1 MGVFAS
7 LGYACAVVLGP
18 PSPTVDAPPSPT
30 GASEARDLQDHR
42 EPPPPT
48 ISQELRRATT
58 SEEHPKGGGVR
69 DDVLGDRAV
78 DQIRVHTRPDGSVE
92 VEMPRSVR
100 MRAAGCTLGRCL
112 GRRKIDRQSD
122 KTIPGA
128 TAPIMLGISGTF
140 GWTPASPRDATR
152 LLERTREQ
160 RVQQAIAYQRRM
172 LARSAGEI
180 SMQLAALLHD
190 TALAPARRREIVFQL
205 WQDAVCSASSVG
217 RDDPLAAERSRAAHE
232 ARIRIE
238 RFVQRF
244 LARGSPVGYSEA
256 ELARLSGRCASRPFR
271 PYATADAPARDAS
284 PGDAPP

>member
-18 PSPTVDAPPSPT
+18 PAPTIEVPPSAT
-30 GASEARDLQDHR
+30 SASEARELQGLR

-48 ISQELRRATT
+48 ISQELRRATAGDQN
-58 SEEHPKGGGVR
+58 PKGGGVR

-78 DQIRVHTRPDGSVE
+78 DQIRVRTRPDGSVE
-92 VEMPRSVR
+92 VEMPRSVY
-100 MRAAGCTLGRCL
+100 MRAAACTLGRCL

-122 KTIPGA
+122 KPIPQA
-128 TAPIMLGISGTF
+128 TAPVMLGISGTF

-160 RVQQAIAYQRRM
+160 RVQQAIAHQRRM

-180 SMQLAALLHD
+180 SVRLGALLHD

-205 WQDAVCSASSVG
+205 WDDAVCSASSVG
-217 RDDPLAAERSRAAHE
+217 RDDPLAAERMRAAQE
-232 ARIRIE
+232 ARVRIE
-238 RFVQRF
+238 RFVQRW
-244 LARGSPVGYSEA
+244 LPRGSALGYSEA
-256 ELARLSGRCASRPFR
+256 ELARLNSGRCASRPFR
-271 PYATADAPARDAS
+271 PYAATDAVAGETAAQ
-284 PGDAPP
+284 